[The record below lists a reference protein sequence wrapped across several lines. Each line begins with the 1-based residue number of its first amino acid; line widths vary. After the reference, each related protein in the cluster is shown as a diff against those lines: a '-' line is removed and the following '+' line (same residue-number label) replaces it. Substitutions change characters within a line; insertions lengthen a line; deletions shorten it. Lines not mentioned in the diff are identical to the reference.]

1 MAIYKI
7 MLLPILAYF
16 YQQNSIIICKN
27 SIKLAKYKPFQ
38 AIKKAI
44 YMQYNINI
52 WSEPEVFS
60 QMYDNCVIDFQWP
73 TIQNHNVPR
82 EQVTKKVPVGLVH
95 F

>member
-1 MAIYKI
+1 
-7 MLLPILAYF
+7 
-16 YQQNSIIICKN
+16 
-27 SIKLAKYKPFQ
+27 
-38 AIKKAI
+38 
-44 YMQYNINI
+44 MQYNINI
-52 WSEPEVFS
+52 WSGPEVFS